1 MSISQHTIRST
12 EYLGQQFLLVCLH
25 PETVAGT
32 SRDAGRVADLP
43 HPADLSHHP
52 TLLLQ
57 LLALPPL
64 PVPRLRKWTRNLQFI
79 LFIWI
84 KMTQR
89 VRKEVVIRDDL
100 FRLSQDILDKAH
112 YFTLTEC

>member
-1 MSISQHTIRST
+1 M
-12 EYLGQQFLLVCLH
+12 
-25 PETVAGT
+25 AGT
-32 SRDAGRVADLP
+32 SRDAIRVADLL

-52 TLLLQ
+52 TLLL
-57 LLALPPL
+57 LLLLLLLALPLPALPPL
-64 PVPRLRKWTRNLQFI
+64 PLPRLRKWTRSLRFI
-79 LFIWI
+79 LFVWI

-112 YFTLTEC
+112 HFTLTEWTKLLRRCLTSHTYV